1 MAIGRP
7 CWRAKAWI
15 SATSRTGSVVPA
27 ASGAPTR
34 RASARAQ
41 LVAQQGHG
49 GGRRA
54 DPGQACVD
62 HGLGEGGVFGQ
73 KAVAGVHGV
82 GAARLCDGDQ
92 LADVEVGVG
101 RALAVQGVGFVG
113 HAHVQGVQVVVG
125 IHGHAAQAVVAAG
138 ADDAHGDFAPVGDQH
153 FLHSGV
159 PWISANGASGL
170 N

>member
-1 MAIGRP
+1 VLAGKGVDLGHVAYRL
-7 CWRAKAWI
+7 
-15 SATSRTGSVVPA
+15 G
-27 ASGAPTR
+27 GARGQR
-34 RASARAQ
+34 RAHAQGHRARAQ

-153 FLHSGV
+153 FFILGFLGFRQTAPAV
-159 PWISANGASGL
+159 
-170 N
+170 